1 MGTNVRGAFLQF
13 LNEYVATEDEAITD
27 FDSTKSQPEAFYIA
41 KLRSIYEVEE
51 LVTLS
56 VDFHHLAINQ
66 GLQDFIELEYMH
78 LRPFLTAALED
89 FAREHAHRLVENE
102 EMDFQEAL
110 EKKRF
115 AVGFFNLPSHHRLR
129 DLKCDA
135 IGQLRSISGTVT
147 RTSEVRPELIK
158 GTFICL

>member
-1 MGTNVRGAFLQF
+1 MGANVRGAFLQF
-13 LNEYVATEDEAITD
+13 LNEYVADPDEAITD

-89 FAREHAHRLVENE
+89 FAREHAHRLETQEPDV
-102 EMDFQEAL
+102 QEAL

-115 AVGFFNLPSHHRLR
+115 A
-129 DLKCDA
+129 
-135 IGQLRSISGTVT
+135 
-147 RTSEVRPELIK
+147 
-158 GTFICL
+158 